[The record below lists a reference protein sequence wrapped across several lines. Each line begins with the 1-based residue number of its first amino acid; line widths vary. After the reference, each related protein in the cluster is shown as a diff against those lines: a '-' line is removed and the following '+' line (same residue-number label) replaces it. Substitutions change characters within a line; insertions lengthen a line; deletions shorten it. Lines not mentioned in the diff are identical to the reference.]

1 VRLGGGCFGVG
12 SYALMGLRFH
22 TWTNLGCLQR
32 GDTVSY
38 NAPGLGPLN
47 CFVQEVEPYS
57 PGIVAENQGR

>member
-1 VRLGGGCFGVG
+1 
-12 SYALMGLRFH
+12 MGLRFH